1 MKSKDDLQLAIEIRK
16 ESNEFSSRPDLEVWQ
31 KNKIIKEPWPGRL
44 LLCRAVREARIEQT
58 NAKIVHIRPI
68 IKKQII

>member
-1 MKSKDDLQLAIEIRK
+1 
-16 ESNEFSSRPDLEVWQ
+16 LEVWQ